1 MKRFGDSFSRCLR
14 VSVVGFVAAC
24 LSICVHAQTRTLSGT
39 VRDQL
44 GAVIPSARITV
55 QASGYSQSVVS
66 RGDGSFRVEEV
77 PGEGVTVIITA
88 PGFAKLVKPLSAG
101 QDQLDVELS
110 PAPVSEQVVVT
121 ANRTEISLGETA
133 ESIDVLSH
141 QQLQTTAAEA
151 VDDAL
156 HQVPGFTLFRRS
168 GSRTANPT
176 SQGASLRGVGASG
189 ASRALVLYN
198 GIPLND
204 PFGGWVYW
212 GRVPREAISS
222 IEVLNGSA
230 SSLYGSGA
238 LGGTINLRPIQPDR
252 PLLIAEISGGSMG
265 TPDLSAATFW
275 NKGQWG
281 FGADGEVFRTGG
293 YIMVPEDVRGSVD
306 TAVNSY
312 HSTAQATV
320 QRRLGPGPGQIF
332 LTGSMYDESR
342 NNGTPLQIND
352 TQLWQVSSGLDWY
365 SPAAFL
371 QFRGYGSGQSYNQT
385 FSSVAADRNSESLV
399 RAQHVPAQQNGG
411 SLTLSLHAGS
421 RNLLVGGADVR
432 NVRGFSN
439 ELVLVSSLPNSQVS
453 AGGYQL
459 SSGVFL
465 QDDIQLHRRL
475 LLTVGARYDNWNN
488 YGAQSQTKP
497 LAPTVKPGFTAFH
510 DESEHAFSP
519 RGALLFKATDHV
531 SFNVSAYKNFRAPT
545 LNELYRAFRLG
556 NVLTLANSQL
566 QSERLKGIDSGVNV
580 FLKRTRLYATF
591 FHMEVSNPVA
601 NVTLSSTPLL
611 ITRQRQNL
619 GHTRSQGIEAGS
631 EWHFNRVEV
640 GAGYQFVDA
649 TVTSFP
655 ANRLLEGLELPQVA
669 PHQFTFHTS
678 YIMPQGWSFS
688 VQGRASNRQ
697 FDDDLNQFPLDGF
710 FQLDTYVSRRLHNG
724 TEIFG
729 AIENLTN
736 RRVMIARTP
745 LENLGPPIFVRAG
758 IKLHFE

>member
-1 MKRFGDSFSRCLR
+1 
-14 VSVVGFVAAC
+14 
-24 LSICVHAQTRTLSGT
+24 
-39 VRDQL
+39 
-44 GAVIPSARITV
+44 
-55 QASGYSQSVVS
+55 
-66 RGDGSFRVEEV
+66 
-77 PGEGVTVIITA
+77 
-88 PGFAKLVKPLSAG
+88 
-101 QDQLDVELS
+101 
-110 PAPVSEQVVVT
+110 
-121 ANRTEISLGETA
+121 
-133 ESIDVLSH
+133 
-141 QQLQTTAAEA
+141 
-151 VDDAL
+151 
-156 HQVPGFTLFRRS
+156 
-168 GSRTANPT
+168 
-176 SQGASLRGVGASG
+176 
-189 ASRALVLYN
+189 
-198 GIPLND
+198 
-204 PFGGWVYW
+204 
-212 GRVPREAISS
+212 
-222 IEVLNGSA
+222 
-230 SSLYGSGA
+230 
-238 LGGTINLRPIQPDR
+238 
-252 PLLIAEISGGSMG
+252 
-265 TPDLSAATFW
+265 
-275 NKGQWG
+275 
-281 FGADGEVFRTGG
+281 
-293 YIMVPEDVRGSVD
+293 MVPEEVRGSVD
-306 TAVNSY
+306 APVNSY

-320 QRRLGPGPGQIF
+320 QRRLGSGPGQIF

-342 NNGTPLQIND
+342 NNGTALQIND

-399 RAQHVPAQQNGG
+399 RAQHVPAQQTGG
-411 SLTLSLHAGS
+411 SLALSLHAGS

-453 AGGYQL
+453 AGGHQL

-488 YGAQSQTKP
+488 YDAQSRTKP
-497 LAPTVKPGFTAFH
+497 LVPTVKPAFTAFP

-519 RGALLFKATDHV
+519 RAALLFKATDHV

-566 QSERLKGIDSGVNV
+566 QSERLKGIDSGVNF

-591 FHMEVSNPVA
+591 FHMEVSNPVS
-601 NVTLSSTPLL
+601 NVTLSSTPQL

-619 GHTRSQGIEAGS
+619 GNTRSQGIEAGS

-640 GAGYQFVDA
+640 GAGYQFVNA

-655 ANRLLEGLELPQVA
+655 ANPLLIGLELPQVA

-678 YIMPQGWSFS
+678 YIMPQGWTFS
-688 VQGRASNRQ
+688 VQGRASSRQ

-724 TEIFG
+724 TEIF
-729 AIENLTN
+729 AALENLTN
-736 RRVMIARTP
+736 SRVVIARTP
-745 LENLGPPIFVRAG
+745 LVNIGPPIFVRAG

>member
-1 MKRFGDSFSRCLR
+1 V
-14 VSVVGFVAAC
+14 VSLVLLAC
-24 LSICVHAQTRTLSGT
+24 LSIFSYAQRRSHSLSGT

-44 GAVIPSARITV
+44 GAVIPGARIAV
-55 QASGYSQSVVS
+55 QASGYNRIAIS
-66 RGDGSFRVEEV
+66 RGDGSFRIEEV
-77 PGEGVTVIITA
+77 PTEGVTVTITA
-88 PGFAKLVKPLSAG
+88 PGFAKLVKPVSAG
-101 QDQLDVELS
+101 QDQLDVELL

-121 ANRTEISLGETA
+121 ANRVESSLDETA
-133 ESIDVLSH
+133 QSIDVLAH
-141 QQLQTTAAEA
+141 QQLETTAAET

-176 SQGASLRGVGASG
+176 SQGASLRGVGDSG
-189 ASRALVLYN
+189 ASRALVLYD
-198 GIPLND
+198 GVPLND

-212 GRVPREAISS
+212 GRAPREAISS
-222 IEVLNGSA
+222 IEVLSGSA

-238 LGGTINLRPIQPDR
+238 LGGTINLRPLQPER
-252 PLLIAEISGGSMG
+252 SLLSAEISGGSMG

-275 NKGQWG
+275 NKGTWG
-281 FGADGEVFRTGG
+281 LGADGEVFRTGG
-293 YIMVPEDVRGSVD
+293 YIMVPEDARGTVD
-306 TAVNSY
+306 TPVNSY

-320 QRRLGPGPGQIF
+320 QRRLGPGRIF
-332 LTGSMYDESR
+332 VTGSMYGESR
-342 NNGTPLQIND
+342 NNGTRLQLND

-365 SPAAFL
+365 STAAFL

-399 RAQHVPAQQNGG
+399 RAQHVPAQQTGG
-411 SLTLSLHAGS
+411 SLMLSLHAGS

-432 NVRGFSN
+432 NVRGCSN

-453 AGGYQL
+453 AGGSQL
-459 SSGVFL
+459 SSGIFL

-488 YGAQSQTKP
+488 YDAQSRTKP
-497 LAPTVKPGFTAFH
+497 LASSVKPGFTLFP

-519 RGALLFKATDHV
+519 RAALLFKATDHV

-566 QSERLKGIDSGVNV
+566 QSERLKGVDSGVNV
-580 FLKRTRLYATF
+580 FLKRTHLYATF
-591 FHMEVSNPVA
+591 FHMEVSDPIS
-601 NVTLSSTPLL
+601 NVTLSSTPQV

-619 GHTRSQGIEAGS
+619 GNTRSQGIEAGS
-631 EWHFNRVEV
+631 EWHFNRVEI

-678 YIMPQGWSFS
+678 YTMPQGWTFA
-688 VQGRASNRQ
+688 VQGRTSSRQ
-697 FDDDLNQFPLDGF
+697 FDDDLNQFRLDGF
-710 FQLDTYVSRRLHNG
+710 FQLDSYVSHRLQNG
-724 TEIFG
+724 AEIFG

-736 RRVMIARTP
+736 TRVMISRTP
-745 LENLGPPIFVRAG
+745 LVNLGSPIFVRAG
-758 IKLHFE
+758 IRLHFE